1 MTETRSSRTR
11 VSLGAALSIALGAF
25 VLATPVSGAALSA
38 ADDTASNTANKADA
52 ARSGGLLGH
61 EADAGLDVRDRV
73 LPTSAQESA
82 ADALDAVDIRWNAH
96 GTPTSLITSDG
107 VLAPADSSNPVTAAR
122 GFLRDKAAVFGLSPA
137 QIDDLELVSDQLL
150 ADGGG
155 HAVLFRQTYDGLAAA
170 TEGLVTVGVADGD
183 ITYVSSSLSKV
194 SGTPAKPTLSPKQ
207 AWLKAA
213 ASAGLSVADDEVGK
227 IVTDAASKLTSWTK
241 LAVPG
246 LATDQLVRLRALPVP
261 GEGVRPV
268 FQSTVVDSAAAT
280 LLGETVLVDAVTGK
294 VLLRQS
300 NVNHENDL
308 EGPFTGTALG
318 ACGPRHSFEVTD
330 DKTRTLAAVAVG
342 LPVDD
347 FTVKLFDPSGE
358 LLVEGDLL
366 TSPEAATYS
375 AEKIEA
381 GTYSVQVCPFDDS
394 LVAGSYAVTVASSD
408 TAAET
413 GDLPG
418 SNPRWSY
425 FPGTPDADSTGG
437 DAVPANDVVACWT
450 KESECTG
457 PELKSLANAGPWD
470 TLLNTAVG
478 VPSLTTIGNN
488 ANTHEGWLSP
498 LAAGGLEQA
507 PISPVR
513 DYSGKFTD
521 AWNNSQCSPANLVP
535 GGNDVNYVVGN
546 LFTSHNRM
554 HDWSYFLGFTEENY
568 NLQTDNLGR
577 GGRGLDAEIG
587 NAQAAAIDSQVIEQT
602 GLLTGRN
609 NANQLTLMDGV
620 PGITN
625 QYLFQPAAGAFYA
638 PCTDGSLDFGIV
650 GHEYTHAISN
660 RMIGGPDDGIT
671 SEQGGAMG
679 ESWGDLAA
687 AEHMF
692 AHDIYNGGSPWAVGA
707 YATGN
712 TEVAIRDFAID
723 KNPLNFSDYGFD
735 TTGPEVH
742 ADGEIWNGTMWSV
755 RKALVDKYDAAF
767 PYADK
772 ALQLRCSDGTTT
784 ASPLA
789 ADKCPGNRRWI
800 QLVFDSFLLQQGAT
814 SMLDARDAFLAADQM
829 RFGGANR
836 QVIADAFAQRGMG
849 QYATTTADDH
859 EPVPSFASPESRSTK
874 VTFNAPGSGKVYV
887 GRFEARATPIA
898 DTSAATALGSV
909 AHFVPG
915 TYEFVYVSKTGG
927 AQRKTVTISPAET
940 TKTISFAATSNLAA
954 ASNGAEVIG
963 STEGSRNPGA
973 LIDGTEGTNW
983 GGVTEGNVDE
993 TTPSIAVD
1001 LAGGSR
1007 TVKTVGVSAYLS
1019 PATDTDADSGSR
1031 FTALRK
1037 FALEACVSACDTAGA
1052 TWKRFYTSPDDAFP
1066 GKRPRPV
1073 APNLNLRTFDVPDTT
1088 AAAVRLVALENQ
1100 CTGYDGY
1107 AGEQDAD
1114 PTTTTDCK
1122 TGSDRGTIVH
1132 AAELQVFGQ

>member
-1 MTETRSSRTR
+1 MIESRSNRTR
-11 VSLGAALSIALGAF
+11 VGLGAALSIALGAL
-25 VLATPVSGAALSA
+25 VLATPVSGAALSTTDN
-38 ADDTASNTANKADA
+38 ADNTAET

-82 ADALDAVDIRWNAH
+82 ARALDAVDIRWNDH

-107 VLAPADSSNPVTAAR
+107 VLATAGSSDPVAAAR
-122 GFLRDKAAVFGLSPA
+122 GFLKENAAVFGLSGS
-137 QIDDLELVSDQLL
+137 QMEDLELVSDQKL
-150 ADGGG
+150 AAEGG
-155 HAVLFRQTYDGLAAA
+155 HAVLFRQTYDGLPAA

-183 ITYVSSSLSKV
+183 IAYVSSSLSKV
-194 SGTPAKPTLSPKQ
+194 TGTAVKPELTPTE

-213 ASAGLSVADDEVGK
+213 ASAGRPITGSKVGEIATTAAAK
-227 IVTDAASKLTSWTK
+227 PTDWTK
-241 LAVPG
+241 LTVPG
-246 LATDQLVRLRALPVP
+246 LATDQLVRLRAFPVP

-268 FQSTVVDSAAAT
+268 FQATVVDSAAAT
-280 LLGETVLVDAVTGK
+280 LLGQTVLVDAVTGD
-294 VLLRQS
+294 VLLRQD
-300 NVNHENDL
+300 NVDHENEV
-308 EGPFTGTALG
+308 EGPFTGTALN
-318 ACGPRHSFEVTD
+318 ACGPKHPFEIAD

-342 LPVDD
+342 LPTDD
-347 FTVKLFDPSGE
+347 FTVKLFAPDGR

-366 TSPEAATYS
+366 FNPEAATYT
-375 AEKIEA
+375 ADKIDP
-381 GTYSVQVCPFDDS
+381 GTYAVQVCPFDDS
-394 LVAGSYAVTVASSD
+394 LLVGSYTVTVASSD
-408 TAAET
+408 AGADAD
-413 GDLPG
+413 DLPG

-425 FPGTPDADSTGG
+425 FPGTPDAASTGG
-437 DAVPANDVVACWT
+437 DAVPANDVIACWT
-450 KESECTG
+450 KVDDCTG

-470 TLLNTAVG
+470 TLLNTTVG

-498 LAAGGLEQA
+498 LAAGGLAQA

-513 DYSGKFTD
+513 DYTGTFTD
-521 AWNNSQCSPANLVP
+521 AWNNSKCSPTTLVP

-546 LFTSHNRM
+546 LFAGHNRM

-587 NAQAAAIDSQVIEQT
+587 NAQAAALDSQIIEQS
-602 GLLTGRN
+602 GVLTGRN

-660 RMIGGPDDGIT
+660 RMVGGPDDGLT
-671 SEQGGAMG
+671 SDQGGAMG
-679 ESWGDLAA
+679 ESWSDLAA

-692 AHDIYNGGSPWAVGA
+692 AHDLYNGGTPWAVGS

-712 TEVAIRDFAID
+712 TDTAIRNFAID
-723 KNPLNFSDYGFD
+723 KNPLNFSDVGYD
-735 TTGPEVH
+735 STGPQVH

-755 RKALVDKYDAAF
+755 RQALVDKYDATH

-772 ALQLRCSDGTTT
+772 ALQLRCSMGTTS

-789 ADKCPGNRRWI
+789 PDHCPGNRRWI

-836 QVIADAFAQRGMG
+836 EVIAKAFAQRGMG

-859 EPVPSFASPESRSTK
+859 EPTPSFASAASDNVK
-874 VTFNAPGSGKVYV
+874 VTFSAPTETPGKVYV
-887 GRFEARATPIA
+887 GRFEARATPVA
-898 DTSAATALGSV
+898 DTLVDTAMGSV

-915 TYEFVYVSKTGG
+915 TYEFLYVTKTGG
-927 AQRKTVTISPAET
+927 AQRKTVTLSASKKAT
-940 TKTISFAATSNLAA
+940 TVSFASTTNLAA
-954 ASNGAEVIG
+954 AAKGATVIA
-963 STEGSRNPGA
+963 STEGSRNPDA

-983 GGVTEGNVDE
+983 GGVTEGNVDA
-993 TTPSIAVD
+993 TTPSVAVD
-1001 LAGGSR
+1001 LAGGTH
-1007 TVKTVGVSAYLS
+1007 TVTRVNVSAYLS
-1019 PATDTDADSGSR
+1019 PATETDADSGSR

-1037 FALEACVSACDTAGA
+1037 FALEACVSACGTTGA
-1052 TWKRFYTSPDDAFP
+1052 TWKRFYTSSDDAFP

-1073 APNLNLRTFDVPDTT
+1073 APNLNLRTFDVPDTV

-1100 CTGYDGY
+1100 CTGYEGY

-1114 PTTTTDCK
+1114 PLTTTDCK

-1132 AAELQVFGQ
+1132 AAELQVFGK

>member
-1 MTETRSSRTR
+1 MTDIRSSRAR
-11 VSLGAALSIALGAF
+11 VSLGTALSLALGAF
-25 VLATPVSGAALSA
+25 VLATPVSGAALSTT
-38 ADDTASNTANKADA
+38 DDTAKTTADV

-61 EADAGLDVRDRV
+61 EADDGLDVRDRV
-73 LPTSAQESA
+73 LPTSTQVSA
-82 ADALDAVDIRWNAH
+82 AKSLDAVDIRWNDH
-96 GTPTSLITSDG
+96 GTPTSLITADG
-107 VLAPADSSNPVTAAR
+107 VLAAAGSSNPVTAAR
-122 GFLRDKAAVFGLSPA
+122 AFLDDNAAVFGLTAA
-137 QIDDLELVSDQLL
+137 QLDDLELVSDQKL
-150 ADGGG
+150 AGGGG
-155 HAVLFRQTYDGLAAA
+155 HAVLFRQTYGGLSAA
-170 TEGLVTVGVADGD
+170 TEGLVTVGVAAGD

-194 SGTPAKPTLSPKQ
+194 TGDVAKPTLSPTE

-213 ASAGLSVADDEVGK
+213 ASAGRPVTGSKVGE
-227 IVTDAASKLTSWTK
+227 IVTDAAAKLTDWTK
-241 LAVPG
+241 LTVPG
-246 LATDQLVRLRALPVP
+246 LATDQLVRLRAFPVP
-261 GEGVRPV
+261 GKGVRPV
-268 FQSTVVDSAAAT
+268 FQATVVDSAAAT
-280 LLGETVLVDAVTGK
+280 LLGQTVLVDAVTGE
-294 VLLRQS
+294 VLWRHD
-300 NVNHENDL
+300 NVDHENDV

-318 ACGPRHSFEVTD
+318 ACGPKHTFEISD

-342 LPVDD
+342 LPTDD
-347 FTVKLFDPSGE
+347 FTVKLFAPDGK

-366 TSPEAATYS
+366 FNPEAATYT
-375 AEKIEA
+375 AEKIDP
-381 GTYSVQVCPFDDS
+381 GTYAVQVCPFDDS
-394 LVAGSYAVTVASSD
+394 LLVGSYTVTVISSD
-408 TAAET
+408 TAAGT
-413 GDLPG
+413 GNLPG

-425 FPGTPDADSTGG
+425 FPGTPDAASTSG
-437 DAVPANDVVACWT
+437 DAVPTNDVIACWT
-450 KESECTG
+450 KVAECTG

-470 TLLNTAVG
+470 TLLNTTVG

-498 LAAGGLEQA
+498 IGPVGLAQA
-507 PISPVR
+507 PVSPVR
-513 DYSGKFTD
+513 DYTGTFTD
-521 AWNNSQCSPANLVP
+521 AWNNSKCDPTTLVP

-577 GGRGLDAEIG
+577 GGRGLDAEVG
-587 NAQAAAIDSQVIEQT
+587 NAQAAALDSQLIEQT
-602 GLLTGRN
+602 GILTGRN

-660 RMIGGPDDGIT
+660 RMVGGPDDGLT
-671 SEQGGAMG
+671 SEQGRAMG
-679 ESWGDLAA
+679 ESWSDLAA

-692 AHDIYNGGSPWAVGA
+692 AHDLYNGGSPWAVGS

-712 TEVAIRDFAID
+712 TDTAIRNFAI
-723 KNPLNFSDYGFD
+723 NRNSLNFSDVGYDG
-735 TTGPEVH
+735 TGPQVH

-755 RKALVDKYDAAF
+755 RQALVDKYNASY
-767 PYADK
+767 PYTDK
-772 ALQLRCSDGTTT
+772 ALQLRCSVGTTT

-836 QVIADAFAQRGMG
+836 QVIADAFARRGMG
-849 QYATTTADDH
+849 QYATTTAGDH
-859 EPVPSFASPESRSTK
+859 EPTPSFASPASRNVK
-874 VTFNAPGSGKVYV
+874 VTFSAPAPGKVYV

-898 DTSAATALGSV
+898 DTNAASALGSV

-915 TYEFVYVSKTGG
+915 TYELIFVSKTGG
-927 AQRKTVTISPAET
+927 AQRKTVTISPNRT
-940 TKTISFAATSNLAA
+940 TQTISFAAATNLAA
-954 ASNGAEVIG
+954 AANGAEVIA
-963 STEGSRNPGA
+963 STDGSRNPGA
-973 LIDGTEGTNW
+973 LIDGTESTNW
-983 GGVTEGNVDE
+983 GGVTEGNVDS
-993 TTPSIAVD
+993 TTPSVAVD
-1001 LAGGSR
+1001 LAGGTH
-1007 TVKTVGVSAYLS
+1007 TVTTVNVSAYLS
-1019 PATDTDADSGSR
+1019 PAIDTDADSGSR

-1052 TWKRFYTSPDDAFP
+1052 TWKRFYTSADDAFP
-1066 GKRPRPV
+1066 AVRPRPV

-1114 PTTTTDCK
+1114 PLTTTDCK

-1132 AAELQVFGQ
+1132 AAELQIFGK

>member
-1 MTETRSSRTR
+1 MTDIRSSRAR
-11 VSLGAALSIALGAF
+11 VSLGAALSIALGAV
-25 VLATPVSGAALSA
+25 VLATPVSGAALSTT
-38 ADDTASNTANKADA
+38 DDTANTMADA

-73 LPTSAQESA
+73 LPTSTQESA
-82 ADALDAVDIRWNAH
+82 AQALDAVDIRWNAH
-96 GTPTSLITSDG
+96 GTPTSLISADG
-107 VLAPADSSNPVTAAR
+107 VLATAGSSDPVAAAR
-122 GFLRDKAAVFGLSPA
+122 GFLDDNAAVFGLTAA
-137 QIDDLELVSDQLL
+137 QMADLELVSDQKL
-150 ADGGG
+150 AGGGG
-155 HAVLFRQTYDGLAAA
+155 HAVLFRQTYDGLSAA
-170 TEGLVTVGVADGD
+170 TEGMVTVGVAGGD
-183 ITYVSSSLSKV
+183 INYVSSSLSKV
-194 SGTPAKPTLSPKQ
+194 TGTPAKAELTPTE

-213 ASAGLSVADDEVGK
+213 ASAGRPISGAKAGE
-227 IVTDAASKLTSWTK
+227 IVTDVAAKLTDWTK
-241 LAVPG
+241 LTVPG

-268 FQSTVVDSAAAT
+268 FQATVVDSAAAT
-280 LLGETVLVDAVTGK
+280 LLGQTVLVDAVTGE
-294 VLLRQS
+294 VLLRRD
-300 NVNHENDL
+300 NVNHENDV

-318 ACGPRHSFEVTD
+318 ACGPKHTFEISD

-342 LPVDD
+342 LPTDD
-347 FTVKLFDPSGE
+347 FSVKLFAPDGK

-366 TSPEAATYS
+366 TSPETATYT
-375 AEKIEA
+375 AEKIDP
-381 GTYSVQVCPFDDS
+381 GTYAVQVCPFDDS
-394 LVAGSYAVTVASSD
+394 LLVGSYTVTVASSD
-408 TAAET
+408 AGAET

-425 FPGTPDADSTGG
+425 FPGTPDAASTGG
-437 DAVPANDVVACWT
+437 EAVPANDVIACWT
-450 KESECTG
+450 KVAECTA

-513 DYSGKFTD
+513 DYTGTFTD
-521 AWNNSQCSPANLVP
+521 AWNNSKCSPTTLVP

-546 LFTSHNRM
+546 LFASHNRM

-577 GGRGLDAEIG
+577 GGRGLDAEVG
-587 NAQAAAIDSQVIEQT
+587 NAQAAAFDSQIIEQS

-620 PGITN
+620 PGVTN

-660 RMIGGPDDGIT
+660 RMVGGPDDGLT

-679 ESWGDLAA
+679 ESWSDLAA

-692 AHDIYNGGSPWAVGA
+692 AHDLYNGGSPWAVGS

-712 TEVAIRDFAID
+712 TDVAIRDFAVD

-735 TTGPEVH
+735 STGPEVH

-755 RKALVDKYDAAF
+755 RQALVDKYNVTY
-767 PYADK
+767 PYTDK
-772 ALQLRCSDGTTT
+772 ALQRRCSVGTTT

-836 QVIADAFAQRGMG
+836 QVIADAFARRGMG

-859 EPVPSFASPESRSTK
+859 EPTPSFASPASRNVK
-874 VTFNAPGSGKVYV
+874 VTFSAPAPGKVYV

-898 DTSAATALGSV
+898 DTLSNTALGSV

-915 TYEFVYVSKTGG
+915 TYELLYVSATGG
-927 AQRKTVTISPAET
+927 AQRKTVTVSPTEI
-940 TKTISFAATSNLAA
+940 TKTVSFATGTNLAA
-954 ASNGAEVIG
+954 AVNGAKVLTA
-963 STEGSRNPGA
+963 TEGSRNAGA
-973 LIDGTEGTNW
+973 LIDGTESTNW
-983 GGVTEGNVDE
+983 GGVTADNVDA

-1001 LAGGSR
+1001 LAGGTR
-1007 TVKTVGVSAYLS
+1007 TVKTVNVSAYLS

-1052 TWKRFYTSPDDAFP
+1052 TWKRFYTSADDAFP
-1066 GKRPRPV
+1066 AKRPRPV
-1073 APNLNLRTFDVPDTT
+1073 APNLNLRTFDVPDTS

-1100 CTGYDGY
+1100 CTGYAGY

-1114 PTTTTDCK
+1114 PLTTTDCK

>member
-1 MTETRSSRTR
+1 MTDIRSSRAR

-25 VLATPVSGAALSA
+25 VLVTPVSGAALSTT
-38 ADDTASNTANKADA
+38 DDTANTMADA

-82 ADALDAVDIRWNAH
+82 ATALGAVDIRWNAH

-107 VLAPADSSNPVTAAR
+107 VLAAAGSSDPVTAAR
-122 GFLRDKAAVFGLSPA
+122 GFLADNAAVFGLTAA
-137 QIDDLELVSDQLL
+137 QLGDLELVSDQKL
-150 ADGGG
+150 AGGGG
-155 HAVLFRQTYDGLAAA
+155 HAVLFRQTYDGLSAA

-194 SGTPAKPTLSPKQ
+194 TGTPAKAELTPTE

-213 ASAGLSVADDEVGK
+213 ASAGRPIAGSKVGE
-227 IVTDAASKLTSWTK
+227 IVTDAAAKLTDWTK
-241 LAVPG
+241 LTVPG
-246 LATDQLVRLRALPVP
+246 LATDQLVRLRAFPVP

-268 FQSTVVDSAAAT
+268 FQATVVDSAAAT
-280 LLGETVLVDAVTGK
+280 LLGRTVLVDAVTGE
-294 VLLRQS
+294 VLWRHD
-300 NVNHENDL
+300 NVDHENDV

-318 ACGPRHSFEVTD
+318 ACGPKHSFEITD
-330 DKTRTLAAVAVG
+330 DKTRTIAAVAVG
-342 LPVDD
+342 LPTDD
-347 FTVKLFDPSGE
+347 FTVKLFAPDGR

-366 TSPEAATYS
+366 TSPETATYT
-375 AEKIEA
+375 AEKIDP
-381 GTYSVQVCPFDDS
+381 GTYAVQVCPFDDS
-394 LVAGSYAVTVASSD
+394 LLVGSYTVTVASSD
-408 TAAET
+408 AGADT
-413 GDLPG
+413 GELPG

-425 FPGTPDADSTGG
+425 FPGTPDAASTGG
-437 DAVPANDVVACWT
+437 EAVPTNDVIACWT
-450 KESECTG
+450 KVAECTG

-470 TLLNTAVG
+470 TLLNTTVG

-498 LAAGGLEQA
+498 IGPVGLAQA
-507 PISPVR
+507 PVSPVR
-513 DYSGKFTD
+513 DYTGTFTD
-521 AWNNSQCSPANLVP
+521 AWNNAQCAPTNLVP

-546 LFTSHNRM
+546 LFASHNRM

-577 GGRGLDAEIG
+577 GGRGLDAEVG
-587 NAQAAAIDSQVIEQT
+587 NAQAAALDSQVIEQT
-602 GLLTGRN
+602 GILTGRN

-620 PGITN
+620 PGVTN

-660 RMIGGPDDGIT
+660 RMVGGPDDGLT

-679 ESWGDLAA
+679 ESWSDLAA

-692 AHDIYNGGSPWAVGA
+692 AHDLYNGGSPWAVGS

-712 TEVAIRDFAID
+712 TDVAIRDFAID
-723 KNPLNFSDYGFD
+723 RNPLNFSDYGFD
-735 TTGPEVH
+735 STGPEVH

-755 RKALVDKYDAAF
+755 RQALVDKYNATY

-772 ALQLRCSDGTTT
+772 ALQRRCSVGTTT

-836 QVIADAFAQRGMG
+836 QVIADAFARRGMG

-859 EPVPSFASPESRSTK
+859 EPTPSFASPASRNVK
-874 VTFNAPGSGKVYV
+874 VTFSAPSGTPGKVYV

-898 DTSAATALGSV
+898 DTLVDTAMGSV

-915 TYEFVYVSKTGG
+915 TYEFLYVTKTGG
-927 AQRKTVTISPAET
+927 AQRKTVTISSAEI
-940 TKTISFAATSNLAA
+940 TKTVSFASSTNLAA
-954 ASNGAEVIG
+954 AAKGATVIA
-963 STEGSRNPGA
+963 STEGSRNPDA

-983 GGVTEGNVDE
+983 GGVTADNVDA
-993 TTPSIAVD
+993 TTPSVAVD
-1001 LAGGSR
+1001 LAGGTH
-1007 TVKTVGVSAYLS
+1007 TVTRVNVSAYLS
-1019 PATDTDADSGSR
+1019 PATETDADSGSR

-1037 FALEACVSACDTAGA
+1037 FALEACVSACTTSGA
-1052 TWKRFYTSPDDAFP
+1052 VWKRFYTSAGDAFP

-1100 CTGYDGY
+1100 CTGFDGY

>member
-1 MTETRSSRTR
+1 MTDIRSSRTR
-11 VSLGAALSIALGAF
+11 VSLGAALSLALGAF
-25 VLATPVSGAALSA
+25 VLATPVSGAALSTTDNTDTTA
-38 ADDTASNTANKADA
+38 AE

-73 LPTSAQESA
+73 LPTSIQESA
-82 ADALDAVDIRWNAH
+82 ANALDAVDIRWNAH

-107 VLAPADSSNPVTAAR
+107 VLAAAGSSDPVAAAR
-122 GFLRDKAAVFGLSPA
+122 GFLEDSAAVFGLTAA
-137 QIDDLELVSDQLL
+137 QMGDLELVSDQKL
-150 ADGGG
+150 AGGGG
-155 HAVLFRQTYDGLAAA
+155 HAVLFRQTYDGLSAA

-194 SGTPAKPTLSPKQ
+194 TGTPAKAELTPTA

-213 ASAGLSVADDEVGK
+213 ASAGRPISGAKVGE
-227 IVTDAASKLTSWTK
+227 IVTDLAAKLTDWTT
-241 LAVPG
+241 LTVPG

-268 FQSTVVDSAAAT
+268 FQATVVDSAAAT
-280 LLGETVLVDAVTGK
+280 LLGQTALVDAVTGE
-294 VLLRQS
+294 VLWRHD
-300 NVNHENDL
+300 NVDHENDI

-318 ACGPRHSFEVTD
+318 SCGPKHTFEISD
-330 DKTRTLAAVAVG
+330 DKTRTLAALAIG
-342 LPVDD
+342 LPTDD
-347 FTVKLFDPSGE
+347 FTVKLFAPDGT
-358 LLVEGDLL
+358 LLVESDLL
-366 TSPEAATYS
+366 TSPEAATYT
-375 AEKIEA
+375 AEKIDP
-381 GTYSVQVCPFDDS
+381 GTYAVQVCPFDDS
-394 LVAGSYAVTVASSD
+394 LLVGSYTVTVASSD
-408 TAAET
+408 AGAET

-418 SNPRWSY
+418 GNPRWSY
-425 FPGTPDADSTGG
+425 FPGTPDAASTGG

-450 KESECTG
+450 KVSECTG

-470 TLLNTAVG
+470 TLLNTTVG
-478 VPSLTTIGNN
+478 VPSLTTVGNN

-507 PISPVR
+507 PISPLR
-513 DYSGKFTD
+513 DYTGRFTD
-521 AWNNSQCSPANLVP
+521 AWNNSRCAPTNLVP

-546 LFTSHNRM
+546 LFASHNRM

-679 ESWGDLAA
+679 ESWGDLAG

-692 AHDIYNGGSPWAVGA
+692 AHDLYNGGTPWAVGT

-712 TEVAIRDFAID
+712 TETAIRDFAID

-755 RKALVDKYDAAF
+755 RKALVDKYDATY

-772 ALQLRCSDGTTT
+772 ALQLRCSVGTTT

-836 QVIADAFAQRGMG
+836 EVIAKAFAQRGMG
-849 QYATTTADDH
+849 QYATTTADSD
-859 EPVPSFASPESRSTK
+859 EPTPSFASPASRNVK
-874 VTFNAPGSGKVYV
+874 VTFSAPGSGKVYV

-898 DTSAATALGSV
+898 DTNTATALGAV

-915 TYEFVYVSKTGG
+915 TYELLYVSATGG
-927 AQRKTVTISPAET
+927 AQRKTVTVSPAEI
-940 TKTISFAATSNLAA
+940 TKTVAFGSATNLAA
-954 ASNGAEVIG
+954 AANGATVLS

-983 GGVTEGNVDE
+983 GGVTADNVDT
-993 TTPSIAVD
+993 TTPSVAVD
-1001 LAGGSR
+1001 LAGGTR
-1007 TVKTVGVSAYLS
+1007 TVKTVNVSAYLS

-1052 TWKRFYTSPDDAFP
+1052 TWRRFYTSADDAFP

-1073 APNLNLRTFDVPDTT
+1073 APDLNLRTFDVPDTS

-1100 CTGYDGY
+1100 CTGYAGY

-1114 PTTTTDCK
+1114 PLTTTDCK

>member
-1 MTETRSSRTR
+1 MTDIRSSRAR
-11 VSLGAALSIALGAF
+11 VSLGAALSLALGAF
-25 VLATPVSGAALSA
+25 VLATPVSGAALSTT
-38 ADDTASNTANKADA
+38 DDTATTTSDA

-82 ADALDAVDIRWNAH
+82 ATALGAVDIRWNAH
-96 GTPTSLITSDG
+96 GTPTSLITADG
-107 VLAPADSSNPVTAAR
+107 VLAAASSSDPVAAAR
-122 GFLRDKAAVFGLSPA
+122 SFLDDNAAVFGLTAA
-137 QIDDLELVSDQLL
+137 QLDDLELVSDQKL

-155 HAVLFRQTYDGLAAA
+155 HAVLFRQTYDGLSAA
-170 TEGLVTVGVADGD
+170 TEGLVTVGVAHGD
-183 ITYVSSSLSKV
+183 IAYVSSSLSKV
-194 SGTPAKPTLSPKQ
+194 TGDVAEPTLSPTE

-213 ASAGLSVADDEVGK
+213 ASAGRPISASKSGEIVAD
-227 IVTDAASKLTSWTK
+227 TAAKLTDWTK
-241 LAVPG
+241 LTVPG
-246 LATDQLVRLRALPVP
+246 LATDQLVRLRAFPVP

-268 FQSTVVDSAAAT
+268 FQATVVDSAAAT
-280 LLGETVLVDAVTGK
+280 LLGQTVLVDAVTGK
-294 VLLRQS
+294 VLWRHD
-300 NVNHENDL
+300 NVDHENDV

-318 ACGPRHSFEVTD
+318 ACGPKHTFEISD

-342 LPVDD
+342 LPTDD
-347 FTVKLFDPSGE
+347 FTVKLFAPDGS

-366 TSPEAATYS
+366 TSPETATYT
-375 AEKIEA
+375 ADKIDP
-381 GTYSVQVCPFDDS
+381 GTYAVQVCPFDDS
-394 LVAGSYAVTVASSD
+394 LLVGSYSVTVASSD
-408 TAAET
+408 TAAGTET

-425 FPGTPDADSTGG
+425 FPGTPDAASTGG
-437 DAVPANDVVACWT
+437 EAVPANDVIACWT
-450 KESECTG
+450 KVADCTG
-457 PELKSLANAGPWD
+457 PQLKSLANAGPWD
-470 TLLNTAVG
+470 TLLSTTVG

-498 LAAGGLEQA
+498 LAGGGLEQA
-507 PISPVR
+507 PVSPLR

-521 AWNNSQCSPANLVP
+521 TWNNSKCDPTTLVP

-546 LFTSHNRM
+546 LFASHNRM

-577 GGRGLDAEIG
+577 GGRGLDAEVG
-587 NAQAAAIDSQVIEQT
+587 NAQAAALDSQVIEQT

-625 QYLFQPAAGAFYA
+625 QYLFQPVPGAFYA

-660 RMIGGPDDGIT
+660 RMVGGPDDGLT

-679 ESWGDLAA
+679 ESWSDLAA

-692 AHDIYNGGSPWAVGA
+692 AHDLYNGGSPWAVGS

-712 TEVAIRDFAID
+712 TDVAIRDFAID
-723 KNPLNFSDYGFD
+723 RNPLNFSDYGFD
-735 TTGPEVH
+735 STGPEVH

-755 RKALVDKYDAAF
+755 RKALVDKYDATY

-784 ASPLA
+784 ASPLP

-829 RFGGANR
+829 RFGGADR
-836 QVIADAFAQRGMG
+836 QVIADAFARRGMG
-849 QYATTTADDH
+849 QYATTTADGD
-859 EPVPSFASPESRSTK
+859 EPTPSFASAASRNVK
-874 VTFNAPGSGKVYV
+874 VTFSAPASGKVYV

-898 DTSAATALGSV
+898 DTDTATALGSV

-915 TYEFVYVSKTGG
+915 TYDLIFVSKTGG
-927 AQRKTVTISPAET
+927 AQRRTVTISPTEI
-940 TKTISFAATSNLAA
+940 TKTISFASATNLAA
-954 ASNGAEVIG
+954 AANGAEVIT
-963 STEGSRNPGA
+963 STEGSRNPSA
-973 LIDGTEGTNW
+973 LIDGTESTNW
-983 GGVTEGNVDE
+983 GGVTTGNVDT

-1001 LAGGSR
+1001 LAGGTR
-1007 TVKTVGVSAYLS
+1007 TVKTVNVSAYLS

-1052 TWKRFYTSPDDAFP
+1052 TWKRFYTSADDAFP

-1073 APNLNLRTFDVPDTT
+1073 APNLNMRTFDVPDTT

-1107 AGEQDAD
+1107 AGEQDGD
-1114 PTTTTDCK
+1114 PLTTTDCK

>member
-1 MTETRSSRTR
+1 MTETRSSLAR

-25 VLATPVSGAALSA
+25 VLATPVSGAALSTT
-38 ADDTASNTANKADA
+38 DDTANKSEV

-73 LPTSAQESA
+73 LPSSTQESA
-82 ADALDAVDIRWNAH
+82 AKALDAVDIRWNAH

-107 VLAPADSSNPVTAAR
+107 VLAETGSEDPVEAAR
-122 GFLRDKAAVFGLSPA
+122 GFLSENAAVFGLSAA
-137 QIDDLELVSDQLL
+137 QLDDLELVSDQKL
-150 ADGGG
+150 AEGGG
-155 HAVLFRQTYDGLAAA
+155 HAVLFRQTYDGLPAA

-183 ITYVSSSLSKV
+183 IAYVSSSLSKV
-194 SGTPAKPTLSPKQ
+194 SGTPAKPTLSPTE

-213 ASAGLSVADDEVGK
+213 ASAGLDVAGAKVGE
-227 IVTDAASKLTSWTK
+227 IVTETASKLTSWTK
-241 LAVPG
+241 LTVPG

-261 GEGVRPV
+261 GQGVRPV

-280 LLGETVLVDAVTGK
+280 LLGQTVLVDAVTGE
-294 VLLRQS
+294 VLLRQN
-300 NVNHENDL
+300 NVNHENDV

-318 ACGPRHSFEVTD
+318 DCGPKHTFEIAD

-347 FTVKLFDPSGE
+347 FTVKLFAPDGK

-366 TSPEAATYS
+366 TSPETATYT
-375 AEKIEA
+375 AEKIDP

-394 LVAGSYAVTVASSD
+394 LLVGSYALTVAASD
-408 TAAET
+408 VGAGT

-437 DAVPANDVVACWT
+437 EGVPANDVVACWT
-450 KESECTG
+450 KVAECTG

-470 TLLNTAVG
+470 TVLNTAVG

-521 AWNNSQCSPANLVP
+521 AWNNSKCSPTNLVP

-577 GGRGLDAEIG
+577 GGRGLDAEVG
-587 NAQAAAIDSQVIEQT
+587 NAQAAAIDSQIIEQT

-660 RMIGGPDDGIT
+660 RMVGGPDDGLT

-679 ESWGDLAA
+679 ESWSDLAA

-692 AHDIYNGGSPWAVGA
+692 AHDLYNGGSPWAVGS

-712 TEVAIRDFAID
+712 TDVAIRDFAID
-723 KNPLNFSDYGFD
+723 RNPLNFSDYGFD

-755 RKALVDKYDAAF
+755 RQALVDKYDATH

-772 ALQLRCSDGTTT
+772 ALQRRCSVGTTS

-789 ADKCPGNRRWI
+789 PDHCPGNRRWI

-814 SMLDARDAFLAADQM
+814 SMLDARDAFIAADQM

-836 QVIADAFAQRGMG
+836 EVIAKAFAQRGMG

-859 EPVPSFASPESRSTK
+859 EPTPSFASPASRNAK
-874 VTFNAPGSGKVYV
+874 VTFTAPAPGKVYV

-898 DTSAATALGSV
+898 DTLSDTPLGSV

-915 TYEFVYVSKTGG
+915 TYELLYVSATGG
-927 AQRKTVTISPAET
+927 AQRKTVTVSPTEI
-940 TKTISFAATSNLAA
+940 TKTVSFATGTNLAA
-954 ASNGAEVIG
+954 AANGAKVLT
-963 STEGSRNPGA
+963 STEGSRNPAA

-983 GGVTEGNVDE
+983 GGVTADNVDA
-993 TTPSIAVD
+993 TTPSVAVD
-1001 LAGGSR
+1001 LAGGTR
-1007 TVKTVGVSAYLS
+1007 TVKTVNVSAFLS

-1037 FALEACVSACDTAGA
+1037 FALEACVSSCDTAGA
-1052 TWKRFYTSPDDAFP
+1052 TWKRFYTSAADAFP

-1073 APNLNLRTFDVPDTT
+1073 APNLNLRTFDVPDTS
-1088 AAAVRLVALENQ
+1088 ASAVRLVALENQ
-1100 CTGYDGY
+1100 CTGYEGY
-1107 AGEQDAD
+1107 SGEQDAD
-1114 PTTTTDCK
+1114 PLTTTDCK

>member
-1 MTETRSSRTR
+1 MTATRSSRAR
-11 VSLGAALSIALGAF
+11 VGIGAALSLALGAF
-25 VLATPVSGAALSA
+25 VLATPVSGAALSTTDNTDN
-38 ADDTASNTANKADA
+38 ADDTTET

-61 EADAGLDVRDRV
+61 EADTGLDVRDRV
-73 LPTSAQESA
+73 LPTPAQESA
-82 ADALDAVDIRWNAH
+82 AKALDAVDIRWNAH

-107 VLAPADSSNPVTAAR
+107 VLAPAGSSDPVAAAR
-122 GFLRDKAAVFGLSPA
+122 GFLEDNAEVFGLSA
-137 QIDDLELVSDQLL
+137 SRLDGLELVSDQKL
-150 ADGGG
+150 AAGGG
-155 HAVLFRQTYDGLAAA
+155 HAVLFRQAYDGLPAA

-183 ITYVSSSLSKV
+183 IAYVSSSLSKV
-194 SGTPAKPTLSPKQ
+194 TGSVAEAKLSPTE

-213 ASAGLSVADDEVGK
+213 AAAGRPITGSKTGE
-227 IVTDAASKLTSWTK
+227 IVTDAAAKLTDWTK
-241 LAVPG
+241 LTVPG

-268 FQSTVVDSAAAT
+268 FQATVVDSAAAT
-280 LLGETVLVDAVTGK
+280 LLGQTVLVDAVTGE
-294 VLLRQS
+294 VLLRRD
-300 NVNHENDL
+300 NVDHENDI
-308 EGPFTGTALG
+308 EGPFAGTALN
-318 ACGPRHSFEVTD
+318 ACGPKHPFEIAD

-342 LPVDD
+342 LPADD
-347 FTVKLFDPSGE
+347 FTVKLFAPDGK

-366 TSPEAATYS
+366 TSPETATYT
-375 AEKIEA
+375 AEKIDP
-381 GTYSVQVCPFDDS
+381 GTYAVQVCPFDDS
-394 LVAGSYAVTVASSD
+394 LLVGSYTVTVASSD
-408 TAAET
+408 AGAET

-425 FPGTPDADSTGG
+425 FPGTPDAASTGG
-437 DAVPANDVVACWT
+437 DAVPANDVIACWT
-450 KESECTG
+450 KVAECTG

-470 TLLNTAVG
+470 TLLNTTVG

-507 PISPVR
+507 PVSPVR
-513 DYSGKFTD
+513 DYTGKFTD
-521 AWNNSQCSPANLVP
+521 AWNNSKCSPTTLVP

-546 LFTSHNRM
+546 LFASHNRM

-577 GGRGLDAEIG
+577 GGRGLDAEVG
-587 NAQAAAIDSQVIEQT
+587 NAQAAALDSQVIEQS

-620 PGITN
+620 PGVTN

-660 RMIGGPDDGIT
+660 RMVGGPDDGLT

-679 ESWGDLAA
+679 ESWSDLAA

-692 AHDIYNGGSPWAVGA
+692 AHDLYNGGSPWAVGS

-712 TEVAIRDFAID
+712 TDIAIRDFAID
-723 KNPLNFSDYGFD
+723 ENPLNFSDYGFD
-735 TTGPEVH
+735 STGPEVH

-755 RKALVDKYDAAF
+755 RQALVDKYDATH

-772 ALQLRCSDGTTT
+772 ALQRRCSVGTAS

-789 ADKCPGNRRWI
+789 PDHCPGNRRWI

-836 QVIADAFAQRGMG
+836 QVIADAFARRGMG

-859 EPVPSFASPESRSTK
+859 EPTPSFASPASRNVK
-874 VTFNAPGSGKVYV
+874 VTFSAPAPGKVYV

-898 DTSAATALGSV
+898 DTLSNTALGSV

-915 TYEFVYVSKTGG
+915 TYDLLYVSATGG
-927 AQRKTVTISPAET
+927 AQRKTVTVSPAEI
-940 TKTISFAATSNLAA
+940 TKTVSFATGTNLAA
-954 ASNGAEVIG
+954 AANGAKVLS
-963 STEGSRNPGA
+963 STEGSRNPAA
-973 LIDGTEGTNW
+973 LIDGTEATNW
-983 GGVTEGNVDE
+983 GGVTADNVDAI
-993 TTPSIAVD
+993 TPSIAVD
-1001 LAGGSR
+1001 LAGGTR
-1007 TVKTVGVSAYLS
+1007 TVKTVNVSAYLS

-1052 TWKRFYTSPDDAFP
+1052 TWKRFYTSADDAFP

-1073 APNLNLRTFDVPDTT
+1073 APNLNLRPFDVPDTS

-1100 CTGYDGY
+1100 CTGYVGY

-1114 PTTTTDCK
+1114 PLTTTDCK